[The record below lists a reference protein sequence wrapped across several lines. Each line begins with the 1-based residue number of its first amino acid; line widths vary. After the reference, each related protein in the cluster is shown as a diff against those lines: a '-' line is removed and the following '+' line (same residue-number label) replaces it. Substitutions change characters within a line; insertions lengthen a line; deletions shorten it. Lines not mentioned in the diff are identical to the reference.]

1 LVHVTVV
8 PTATV
13 SGFAPNPALP
23 RFLALVGINTVT
35 DEPVDVVEGVV
46 EGDALGDEELLH
58 AAAAAATTATI
69 RMLRNAIRLLN
80 GSVSAARPFRNPVAE
95 RDV

>member
-35 DEPVDVVEGVV
+35 DEPVDVVEGV
-46 EGDALGDEELLH
+46 ELGEEELLH
-58 AAAAAATTATI
+58 AAAAAARTATI
-69 RMLRNAIRLLN
+69 RMLRNAIRLLD

-95 RDV
+95 RDL